1 VQQEF
6 SQCAENEMGQAM
18 DDKEFLLALREYME
32 QVEVQIEGEWGV
44 GRSLEELIAANE
56 MSPLY
61 AEVLRRLRA

>member
-1 VQQEF
+1 ME
-6 SQCAENEMGQAM
+6 QAM

>member
-1 VQQEF
+1 
-6 SQCAENEMGQAM
+6 MGQAM